1 MNNEDIEV
9 SVVIPC
15 LNEEET
21 IGICI
26 EKSKKAF
33 KENNITGEIIVS
45 DNGSTDKSVD
55 IALKLGAKVVNQPLR
70 GYGNAYIKGIKSAS
84 GKYIVMADADNTYD
98 LLEIA
103 KFIEPLRNNS
113 ADMVMG
119 SRFKGR
125 ICKGAMP
132 FLNRYIGN
140 PILCGMLNLMF
151 KTKVSD
157 SHCGMR
163 AFKREAFEKL
173 NLKCPGMEFAS
184 EMVIKASMAG
194 LKIIDIP
201 ITYYPRGG
209 DSKLR
214 AFQDGWR
221 HIRFMFLFSPRW
233 LFLIPGVFLFLSGGI
248 MGTVLIFGNIKIGNI
263 VFGVNTLLLCVMA
276 VLIGFQLI
284 TFAIFTKIFAISE
297 GLLPKDARIDRISHV
312 IKLETGLLMGFI
324 FILIGLGLII
334 GVFWYWKIHSFGAL
348 TPRDSLRITMPGV
361 TILTLGIEI
370 IFSSFFLSILG
381 MKRR

>member
-1 MNNEDIEV
+1 
-9 SVVIPC
+9 
-15 LNEEET
+15 
-21 IGICI
+21 
-26 EKSKKAF
+26 
-33 KENNITGEIIVS
+33 
-45 DNGSTDKSVD
+45 
-55 IALKLGAKVVNQPLR
+55 
-70 GYGNAYIKGIKSAS
+70 
-84 GKYIVMADADNTYD
+84 
-98 LLEIA
+98 
-103 KFIEPLRNNS
+103 
-113 ADMVMG
+113 
-119 SRFKGR
+119 
-125 ICKGAMP
+125 
-132 FLNRYIGN
+132 
-140 PILCGMLNLMF
+140 
-151 KTKVSD
+151 
-157 SHCGMR
+157 
-163 AFKREAFEKL
+163 
-173 NLKCPGMEFAS
+173 
-184 EMVIKASMAG
+184 
-194 LKIIDIP
+194 
-201 ITYYPRGG
+201 
-209 DSKLR
+209 
-214 AFQDGWR
+214 
-221 HIRFMFLFSPRW
+221 MFLFSPRW